1 MKQKSKTN
9 ERFIM
14 IPHWYYE
21 CGLDLIEVNLIARVA
36 SWQRTGKNFYE
47 SKSYIGKIFGCS
59 TKTISRKFKTL
70 VDKGILIEEVR
81 KGTTTKYRVN
91 VNKLNELN
99 RLDSESLVGTKL
111 ETVSPDPLDR
121 ESQDKNTKN
130 INNNILRVDEEK
142 GSSSPSKVDLDI
154 FAHELNLI

>member
-1 MKQKSKTN
+1 MKKTKD
-9 ERFIM
+9 EAFVK

-59 TKTISRKFKTL
+59 TKTISRTFKGL
-70 VDKGILIEEVR
+70 VDKGILTEEVR

-99 RLDSESLVGTKL
+99 RLDSESSVGTKL

-130 INNNILRVDEEK
+130 INKNILRVDEEK
-142 GSSSPSKVDLDI
+142 CSSSPSQEELELLALTIDI
-154 FAHELNLI
+154 